1 MAQPQPVNERKT
13 MDIFQT
19 HISVYNG
26 VTDNTGTRIPLGT
39 FLFCKEYKDDI
50 LRLRAVFDKETRNAL
65 KRSLP
70 QATISG
76 VFSPTRAKYNLSQHS
91 GLICVDIDAKDNPDI
106 LDWETLKQDLSVLPQ
121 IAYCALSVSGKGLFL
136 VIPLRYP
143 EKHLQ
148 QFRQLQIDFRK
159 MGIMIDSACSDIT
172 RLRCLSYDE
181 HPIINE
187 NATLYEGVYVEKPKH
202 KSFPTCFIYEG
213 ENTSA
218 EVAVYCR
225 KIQQCGIDITASYDD
240 WLKVGCALATL
251 GESGRSLFHIC
262 SRQNAKYNAAKTD
275 KMFTDLLRRNYQ
287 QVNIGT
293 FFWTCKQYGITTKE

>member
-26 VTDNTGTRIPLGT
+26 VTDNTGTRMPLGT

-121 IAYCALSVSGKGLFL
+121 IAYCALSVSSKGLFL

-293 FFWTCKQYGITTKE
+293 FFWMCKQYGITTKE

>member
-1 MAQPQPVNERKT
+1 

-26 VTDNTGTRIPLGT
+26 VTDNTGTRMPLGT

-50 LRLRAVFDKETRNAL
+50 LRLRAVFDKEKRNAL

-76 VFSPTRAKYNLSQHS
+76 VFSPTRAKNNLSQHS

-121 IAYCALSVSGKGLFL
+121 IAYCALSVSGKGLFM

-218 EVAVYCR
+218 EVAVCCR

-275 KMFTDLLRRNYQ
+275 KMFNDLLRRNYQ
-287 QVNIGT
+287 QVNIST
-293 FFWTCKQYGITTKE
+293 FFWMCKQHGITTKE

>member
-26 VTDNTGTRIPLGT
+26 VTDNTGTRMPLGT
-39 FLFCKEYKDDI
+39 FLFSKEYKDDI
-50 LRLRAVFDKETRNAL
+50 LRLRTVFDKDERNAL

-76 VFSPTRAKYNLSQHS
+76 VFSPTRAKNNLSQHS

-148 QFRQLQIDFRK
+148 QFRQLQIDFQK

-218 EVAVYCR
+218 EVAVCCR

-293 FFWTCKQYGITTKE
+293 FFWMCKQYGITTKE

>member
-26 VTDNTGTRIPLGT
+26 VTDNTGTRMPLGT

-50 LRLRAVFDKETRNAL
+50 LRLRAVFDKEKRNAL

-287 QVNIGT
+287 QVYIGT
-293 FFWTCKQYGITTKE
+293 FFWMCKQYGITTKE

>member
-1 MAQPQPVNERKT
+1 

-26 VTDNTGTRIPLGT
+26 VTDNTGTRMPLGT

-50 LRLRAVFDKETRNAL
+50 LRLRAVFDKEKRNAL

-76 VFSPTRAKYNLSQHS
+76 VFSPTRAKNNLSQHS

-218 EVAVYCR
+218 EVAVCCR

-287 QVNIGT
+287 QVYIGT
-293 FFWTCKQYGITTKE
+293 FFWMCKQYGITTKE

>member
-1 MAQPQPVNERKT
+1 MS
-13 MDIFQT
+13 IFQNQ
-19 HISVYNG
+19 ISVYNG
-26 VTDNTGTRIPLGT
+26 VTDNTGTRMPLGT

-50 LRLRAVFDKETRNAL
+50 LRLRAVFDKEKRNAL

-76 VFSPTRAKYNLSQHS
+76 VFSPTRAKNNLSQHS

-187 NATLYEGVYVEKPKH
+187 NATLYEGVYVEKPLLV
-202 KSFPTCFIYEG
+202 FITIEQP
-213 ENTSA
+213 
-218 EVAVYCR
+218 
-225 KIQQCGIDITASYDD
+225 KLI
-240 WLKVGCALATL
+240 
-251 GESGRSLFHIC
+251 
-262 SRQNAKYNAAKTD
+262 
-275 KMFTDLLRRNYQ
+275 RNIR
-287 QVNIGT
+287 V
-293 FFWTCKQYGITTKE
+293 